1 MSALPWFRLY
11 HRMVDDE
18 KLRLL
23 AFEDR
28 WHFVALCCLKG
39 SGLLDEPESDLRSR
53 KIAVKLGVQV
63 RELEEIGRRL
73 CEVGLVNESLHPLA
87 WDELQKRGDSSA
99 ERVQRYRENRKK
111 AGLKPVS
118 DYGAFKPALIARDG
132 EACVYCDATKN
143 LVVDHMVP
151 ISLGG
156 CDDQDNLALACKACN
171 SGKAGRTPA
180 MAKMSIISKTAAD
193 CHARYVSRN
202 GDGNALDGDIEEE
215 EDKLEPKGSC
225 ASSDAPVL
233 KPEHIFERWNE
244 TAASLGKPKVR
255 DLTPERRKL
264 LKARIAQYPLDD
276 FLTVFGKIER
286 SPFLRGDTGWNR
298 CTFDWV
304 FKKANFQKILEGNYD
319 D

>member
-1 MSALPWFRLY
+1 MSALPWFRMY

-28 WHFVALCCLKG
+28 WHFVALCCLKAD
-39 SGLLDEPESDLRSR
+39 GLLDEPDSDLRNR

-63 RELEEIGRRL
+63 RELEEIARRL
-73 CEVGLVNESLHPLA
+73 REVELIDETLCPIA
-87 WDELQKRGDSSA
+87 WEDLQQRGDSSA
-99 ERVQRYRENRKK
+99 ERTRRYREKK
-111 AGLKPVS
+111 RNSKDLQKCDGGETSPSRHS
-118 DYGAFKPALIARDG
+118 DAL
-132 EACVYCDATKN
+132 
-143 LVVDHMVP
+143 
-151 ISLGG
+151 
-156 CDDQDNLALACKACN
+156 
-171 SGKAGRTPA
+171 
-180 MAKMSIISKTAAD
+180 
-193 CHARYVSRN
+193 
-202 GDGNALDGDIEEE
+202 DIEEDK
-215 EDKLEPKGSC
+215 DKLEPKGSC

-255 DLTPERRKL
+255 DLTPERRQL
-264 LKARIAQYPLDD
+264 LKARIAQYALDD

-286 SPFLRGDTGWNR
+286 SRFLRGDTGWR
-298 CTFDWV
+298 GCTFDWV